1 MHLII
6 PLPKQPFICPAAIIV
21 TLQSSIWFPVGQ
33 FPSVIGNLSSPGPY
47 WSSWHPHTS
56 SSPPPLYP
64 PLLFLSASIYLSG
77 LPLCH
82 LPVGTSLHPV
92 IHRFIL
98 AINWLS
104 CRGFWLLSAM
114 HSITLFQY
122 FSLSVFQYLC
132 MSVLQYFSITVW
144 RRIGGGEVDQSLTR
158 RISH

>member
-21 TLQSSIWFPVGQ
+21 SLQSGFLWGP

-47 WSSWHPHTS
+47 WSSWHPHVYLFLSTS
-56 SSPPPLYP
+56 FISTSP
-64 PLLFLSASIYLSG
+64 FLSASIYLSM

-92 IHRFIL
+92 IHCFIL

-132 MSVLQYFSITVW
+132 MSVLQYFSITVLQ
-144 RRIGGGEVDQSLTR
+144 RIGGGEVDQSLTR